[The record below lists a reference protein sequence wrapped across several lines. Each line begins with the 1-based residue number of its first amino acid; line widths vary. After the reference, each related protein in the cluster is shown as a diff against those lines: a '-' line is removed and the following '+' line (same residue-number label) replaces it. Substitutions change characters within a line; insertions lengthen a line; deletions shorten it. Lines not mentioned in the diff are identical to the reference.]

1 MGGIPRIL
9 VVLSPREVREICI
22 SSFFHLGAL
31 GKAMGSPESELLA
44 RREQMVSRQIEG
56 RGIRDA
62 SLLSAM
68 REVPREAFVTGKY
81 EEYAYDDGPL
91 PILEG
96 QTISQ
101 PYVVALMIE
110 ALKLKSGDRVLE
122 IGTGSGYAAAVLSK
136 IAAEVHTVE
145 RIVALVRFARQ
156 NIAALGYANVT
167 VHSGD
172 GTLGWARHAPY
183 DGIIVSAGGP
193 RVPEAL
199 KRQLAVGGHLV
210 IPTGKEQRSQQL
222 IRVSRLSEMKFRET
236 KLGHVRFVPLIGEQG
251 WEKEDRR
258 WSGIF

>member
-1 MGGIPRIL
+1 MAAPGSD
-9 VVLSPREVREICI
+9 LSE
-22 SSFFHLGAL
+22 
-31 GKAMGSPESELLA
+31 K
-44 RREQMVSRQIEG
+44 REQMVSRQIEG
-56 RGIRDA
+56 RGIRDVA
-62 SLLSAM
+62 LLSAM
-68 REVPREAFVTGKY
+68 REVPREAFVTEKY
-81 EEYAYDDGPL
+81 EDYAYDDGPL

-110 ALKLKSGDRVLE
+110 ALKLKTGDRVLE

-145 RIVALVRFARQ
+145 RIVALARFARQ
-156 NIAALGYANVT
+156 NIAALGYENVY

-172 GTLGWARHAPY
+172 GTLGWPPHAPY

-210 IPTGKEQRSQQL
+210 IPIGKEQRAQQL
-222 IRVSRLSEMKFRET
+222 VRVSRVNEMKFRER